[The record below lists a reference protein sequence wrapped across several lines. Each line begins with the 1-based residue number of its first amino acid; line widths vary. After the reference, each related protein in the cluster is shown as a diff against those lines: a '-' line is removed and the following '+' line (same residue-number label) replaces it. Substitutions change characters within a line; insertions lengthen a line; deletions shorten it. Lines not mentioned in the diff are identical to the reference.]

1 MSNLSQDQLQVAA
14 PAGDLL
20 GRLWTRLRVRFHR
33 DLTAGER
40 LYLGSLLAFIAVT
53 GVLLFSVTPVPF
65 GALARGM
72 SLYLMLPLI
81 SMSTVWGVLRI
92 AELVAGHRFEIPHA
106 RMQWMAV
113 TAIATS
119 CSIPVY
125 GLFKQY
131 VLKDQGFPLDPFL
144 AEADRY
150 LFFGQDGWE
159 VMHDL
164 FDSVWFTLLL
174 DRAYGFWLPILM
186 FCPVLWAAIITDPW
200 VRGRLIA
207 CWLAVWVLVGGVAAW
222 LLASAGP
229 MYYPHFIGPNPSFQA
244 LHDRIVTLG
253 ALARNQGEVLTTPI
267 GHALLMKRYLS
278 GHYMPGFGISAM
290 PSVHVSMAA
299 LFAIGGYVIHRW
311 LGRILLGYAVLIW
324 IGSVY
329 LGWHYA
335 LDGIVGAGLTYGIWK
350 LSAKV
355 AAPFAERAKSPD

>member
-1 MSNLSQDQLQVAA
+1 MSDMPHHHILAA
-14 PAGDLL
+14 EPRKDFL
-20 GRLWTRLRVRFHR
+20 GRLMGLLRIKFHR

-40 LYLGSLLAFIAVT
+40 LFLGGLLGFIAAS
-53 GVLLFSVTPVPF
+53 GMVLFIVTPVPF
-65 GALARGM
+65 SALARGM
-72 SLYLMLPLI
+72 SLYLMLPFI
-81 SMSTVWGVLRI
+81 SMSAVWIVLRI
-92 AELVAGHRFEIPHA
+92 AERLAGHRFAIPHA
-106 RMQWMAV
+106 RAQWMAI
-113 TAIATS
+113 TAFASS
-119 CSIPVY
+119 CTIPVY
-125 GLFKQY
+125 GMFKQY
-131 VLKDQGFPLDPFL
+131 VLKDRGFPFDPLL

-150 LFFGQDGWE
+150 LFFGQDGWQ

-164 FDSVWFTLLL
+164 FGSLWFTLVL

-186 FCPVLWAAIITDPW
+186 FCPVLWAAIVTDPW

-229 MYYPHFIGPNPSFQA
+229 MYYPHFIGPSPSFQA
-244 LHDRIVTLG
+244 LHDRIVELG
-253 ALARNQGEVLTTPI
+253 SLARRQGETLATPF
-267 GHALLMKRYLS
+267 GHVMLMNRYQS

-311 LGRILLGYAVLIW
+311 LGHLLLAYAVLIW

-335 LDGIVGAGLTYGIWK
+335 LDGILGAALTYGIWK
-350 LSAKV
+350 LSAKL
-355 AAPFAERAKSPD
+355 AATFADRSTPSP